1 MKKIL
6 IIFLVLSTGYS
17 AQDYEAGKQLFR
29 NNLLLVTIWKKK

>member
-6 IIFLVLSTGYS
+6 VVFLVLSTGYS

-29 NNLLLVTIWKKK
+29 NNCASCQNM